1 MQVIVEHFVSD
12 RLLTGP
18 QNTVDKIQMASFFM
32 LFFQTYDIAD
42 VP

>member
-1 MQVIVEHFVSD
+1 MQVIVEHFVCD

-18 QNTVDKIQMASFFM
+18 QNIVDKVQMASFFM
-32 LFFQTYDIAD
+32 FFFQPYDIAD